1 MNAPTG
7 PTRIAELRL
16 SSPDAQASDRF
27 LGEWL
32 PSVAQPPA
40 HSAAARVS
48 FVEEP
53 GRPVFETNELGPYW
67 KISVADD
74 DLDATTSALIAG
86 GVAVTEPQQFL
97 DIGYLA
103 HLHEPGGTAV
113 ELLQRTFDPPRSTP
127 PAPAAAQLALI
138 TLRAT
143 ERHAF
148 ERFLGAGLGM
158 SLLATMAVDH
168 GGPDPFDLSFWG
180 FIDPDAAGRPNPDVA
195 SVDNR
200 EWLYQL
206 PVTLIELQ
214 HHRTPISLAGAS
226 PLVDIG
232 IEVDTAAELLELA
245 TRLEATGVA
254 CTAGDDR
261 SLAFTS
267 PDGHH
272 FTARTRAPR
281 DR

>member
-1 MNAPTG
+1 MDAPTG
-7 PTRIAELRL
+7 PTRIAELRM
-16 SSPDAQASDRF
+16 SSPDAQESDRF
-27 LGEWL
+27 LREWL
-32 PSVAQPPA
+32 PAVANPPA

-48 FVEEP
+48 FVDEP
-53 GRPVFETNELGPYW
+53 GRPIPQANERGAYW

-74 DLDATTSALIAG
+74 DLDATASALVAG

-113 ELLQRTFDPPRSTP
+113 ELVQRTFDRPRSPPPP
-127 PAPAAAQLALI
+127 PAEAQLALI

-143 ERHAF
+143 DREAY
-148 ERFLGAGLGM
+148 ERFLAAGLGL
-158 SLLATMAVDH
+158 SLVATMAVEH

-180 FIDPDAAGRPNPDVA
+180 FIDPDASGRPNPDPA
-195 SVDNR
+195 SVENR

-206 PVTLIELQ
+206 PLTVIELQ

-226 PLVDIG
+226 PLVDIA
-232 IEVDTAAELLELA
+232 IEVETDAKRSELA
-245 TRLEATGVA
+245 ARLAATGVA
-254 CTAGDDR
+254 CTAGEDQ
-261 SLAFTS
+261 SLRFAS
-267 PDGHH
+267 PDGHQ
-272 FTARTRAPR
+272 FTVRTPARG